1 VADPHGLSL
10 TSDDRWVVISAS
22 GTHELLVLRNEGLP
36 FQDRG
41 STDHI
46 DPGLLQDGGRFFRV
60 AVGGRPMGLR
70 IGRDDRTVFVANYL
84 DNSIQVVDLEK
95 RSLRKRLFLGAAID
109 PSLARRGEAIF
120 YDARRSLDQWY
131 SCHSCHYL
139 GGSNAVTMD
148 TMNDGTPFT
157 FKTVLPLQQL
167 DRTGPWTWHGWQT
180 DLTAAMKHSLKT
192 TMVGKEGSDE
202 DAQALIAFLST
213 LELPPNP
220 NRATDDASAESIAR
234 GEQIFRG
241 PKGACADCHS
251 GPRYTDGEIHDLQGG
266 QAAVAYVGF
275 NTPSLLGVF
284 RKVQLM
290 HDGKASS
297 LEELLRGPHA
307 PERVRGEPLTEAELS
322 DLVRFLKTL

>member
-1 VADPHGLSL
+1 
-10 TSDDRWVVISAS
+10 
-22 GTHELLVLRNEGLP
+22 
-36 FQDRG
+36 
-41 STDHI
+41 
-46 DPGLLQDGGRFFRV
+46 
-60 AVGGRPMGLR
+60 
-70 IGRDDRTVFVANYL
+70 
-84 DNSIQVVDLEK
+84 
-95 RSLRKRLFLGAAID
+95 
-109 PSLARRGEAIF
+109 
-120 YDARRSLDQWY
+120 
-131 SCHSCHYL
+131 
-139 GGSNAVTMD
+139 MD